1 MEEPSTQSEAEHTRL
16 FARTADSLS
25 ALSRSLVS
33 HSPVAES
40 AKSNELVYVGANMVN
55 IPLGYGYRSKCQQ
68 GECADGEDQWP
79 GWLHALYRA
88 VRGPA

>member
-1 MEEPSTQSEAEHTRL
+1 MRLIDSQGDVEEPSTQSEAEHTRL
-16 FARTADSLS
+16 FARTA
-25 ALSRSLVS
+25 
-33 HSPVAES
+33 VAES
-40 AKSNELVYVGANMVN
+40 AKSNELIYVDANMVN